1 MSTGPQP
8 AGRSR
13 SAAPVTPRPAAAVP
27 ALLVFGSLYL
37 AGRLGAGALVP
48 VAALAGAPLVVAL
61 LSRPRLHRLR
71 VVWQTPAR
79 CAVGESVLQGVVVH
93 NLGPGLTPATKLT
106 SQLAGFAELTVVVPP
121 LLAGENA
128 VLELARV
135 PTARAWSVQ
144 HRVRLSSSEPFGL
157 LDREEVQLL
166 PEGCIVHPGPARP
179 ARVDPQAGHGEHPV
193 GVPDRAGSQ
202 LHGLREWRP
211 GDPAHRVHWRSTARH
226 GRLVVVEPERL
237 AGQRVAV
244 MVVGHRG
251 DDGPT
256 WEALLA
262 RAAATV
268 TAALRAG
275 SEVLLVG
282 IGPVGPA
289 TVTRDV
295 SVALDWFSRLH
306 WPPFADA
313 AADGADA
320 VARSALTRATGWVGP
335 RGRLLAAVPDPQRA
349 AAVQAQAAPAAEVE
363 WLAPQDPTG

>member
-27 ALLVFGSLYL
+27 ALLVSLYL

-93 NLGPGLTPATKLT
+93 NLGPGLTPATRLT

-121 LLAGENA
+121 LQAGENA

-166 PEGCIVHPGPARP
+166 PAGCIVHPGPARP

-244 MVVGHRG
+244 MVVGHSG

-349 AAVQAQAAPAAEVE
+349 AAVRAQAAPAAEVE